1 MIFSELNEDN
11 YLLFA
16 IKNYENPQAVT
27 KDDFDDDLNRFKYVK
42 RLLRRYKKTGE
53 LKSHLILNHFIVLY
67 NVFGDAAT
75 PLLFYKIDKDLW
87 SVTKTFMVFLNRI
100 PDYPKTLL
108 HDIPIDEYCLSE
120 LNSI

>member
-75 PLLFYKIDKDLW
+75 PLLFYKNDTECYHAEIHQH
-87 SVTKTFMVFLNRI
+87 SA
-100 PDYPKTLL
+100 
-108 HDIPIDEYCLSE
+108 
-120 LNSI
+120 